1 MPQVA
6 LSGKHWSGCTRGIRF
21 AITELLR
28 EFPARPGRERIVM
41 ARYVS
46 LLIITALI
54 LCLGAT
60 FYQVLAPFLMP
71 LFLAAMASLLV
82 QPVLRYFMQRWPNRR
97 PLAAAATT
105 VIFLAPV
112 MLPLLAVILIGG
124 YQLLN
129 LAGDLAGSIPRVQEV
144 QAAIPTSSQQAKT
157 LLSREKDLV
166 TRWVVDTADAVLGLE
181 VTSLDIEMLS
191 LDEEQIERLNS
202 NHQMLKAARETL
214 VKSEFQRV
222 RGGLVSLAG
231 GVAVRTLGVVGRS
244 VGNVFEATVDR
255 TLSFL
260 QACLATAL
268 ALTVFTMALFYF
280 LADGPELIAAAQALI
295 PVEREHQD
303 ELLSKFESSVRAVVL
318 ATFLAAIGQGL
329 VTALCLKL
337 AGFNYF
343 FVLLALSTFAALV
356 PMAGTPLVWIP
367 AVIWLGIEG
376 NWGAAVFVAAFCL
389 IVVGFLDNVIRTW
402 VLKSDTS
409 LHPLLAFVS
418 VLGGLQVMGLWGVFI
433 GPIVACCLHS
443 LIEIFNTEL
452 KSATDLGSAVQS
464 EHSAGDG
471 ENDAVGN
478 AGIVEDDSS
487 SLPACPAAAQA
498 ENETAPASDGENA
511 SDAGGI
517 AKPVE

>member
-1 MPQVA
+1 MLP
-6 LSGKHWSGCTRGIRF
+6 F
-21 AITELLR
+21 LR
-28 EFPARPGRERIVM
+28 EVLSSPGRERIVM

-46 LLIITALI
+46 LLIITVLI

-82 QPVLRYFMQRWPNRR
+82 QPILRYFMQRWPNRR

-105 VIFLAPV
+105 VTFLAPI
-112 MLPLLAVILIGG
+112 MLPLLAGILIGG

-129 LAGDLAGSIPRVQEV
+129 LASELRSSIPKVRDV
-144 QAAIPTSSQQAKT
+144 QAAIPETTENAKA
-157 LLSREKDLV
+157 LLAREKDLV
-166 TRWVVDTADAVLGLE
+166 TQWVVDTADDVLGE
-181 VTSLDIEMLS
+181 QVTSFDIDFLKLNET
-191 LDEEQIERLNS
+191 QIEKLNE
-202 NHQMLKAARETL
+202 NREMLKAARETIINN
-214 VKSEFQRV
+214 EFHQF
-222 RGGLVSLAG
+222 RGGLVNLAG
-231 GVAVRTLGVVGRS
+231 SVAVRTLGVVGRS
-244 VGNVFEATVDR
+244 VGSAVEATVDG

-260 QACLATAL
+260 QALLATLL

-329 VTALCLKL
+329 ATALCLKL
-337 AGFNYF
+337 AGFDYF
-343 FVLLALSTFAALV
+343 FVLLAVSTFAALV

-367 AVIWLGIEG
+367 AVIWLSIEG
-376 NWGAAVFVAAFCL
+376 NWGAAIFVVAFCL

-443 LIEIFNTEL
+443 LIEIFNSEL
-452 KSATDLGSAVQS
+452 KAATDLPGAAESPATVAVESGVESGANAETSAKAQLD
-464 EHSAGDG
+464 DG
-471 ENDAVGN
+471 VASTP
-478 AGIVEDDSS
+478 DSS
-487 SLPACPAAAQA
+487 QPDDESRKA
-498 ENETAPASDGENA
+498 ASDQQ
-511 SDAGGI
+511 SDSSTSPLGN
-517 AKPVE
+517 

>member
-1 MPQVA
+1 
-6 LSGKHWSGCTRGIRF
+6 
-21 AITELLR
+21 
-28 EFPARPGRERIVM
+28 M

-46 LLIITALI
+46 LLIITVLI

-82 QPVLRYFMQRWPNRR
+82 QPILRYFMQRWPNRR

-105 VIFLAPV
+105 VVLLAPI
-112 MLPLLAVILIGG
+112 MLPLLAGILIGG
-124 YQLLN
+124 FQLLN
-129 LAGDLAGSIPRVQEV
+129 LAGEIRSSIPEVQDV
-144 QAAIPTSSQQAKT
+144 QAAIPATTQQARE
-157 LLSREKDLV
+157 LLAREKDLV
-166 TRWVVDTADAVLGLE
+166 THWVVDTADDFLGPE
-181 VTSLDIEMLS
+181 VSSFDIEMLS
-191 LDEEQIERLNS
+191 LTDEQIQRLNE
-202 NHQMLKAARETL
+202 NRDVLKAARETL

-244 VGNVFEATVDR
+244 VGSAFEATVDT

-260 QACLATAL
+260 QACLATLL

-280 LADGPELIAAAQALI
+280 LADGPDLIAAAQALI

-303 ELLSKFESSVRAVVL
+303 ELLAKFESSVRAVVL

-329 VTALCLKL
+329 ATALCLKL
-337 AGFNYF
+337 AGFDYF
-343 FVLLALSTFAALV
+343 FVLLAISTFAALV

-376 NWGAAVFVAAFCL
+376 NWGAAIFVAAFCL

-452 KSATDLGSAVQS
+452 KSATESADVSRTQTLAVQVPVAS
-464 EHSAGDG
+464 LSDEVSKEPVEGQTDG
-471 ENDAVGN
+471 VATGSVASSNTDSGAD
-478 AGIVEDDSS
+478 EDVH
-487 SLPACPAAAQA
+487 P
-498 ENETAPASDGENA
+498 N
-511 SDAGGI
+511 SDA
-517 AKPVE
+517 

>member
-1 MPQVA
+1 MVP
-6 LSGKHWSGCTRGIRF
+6 F
-21 AITELLR
+21 LR
-28 EFPARPGRERIVM
+28 EVLSSPGRERIVM

-46 LLIITALI
+46 LLIITVLI

-82 QPVLRYFMQRWPNRR
+82 QPILRYFMQRWPNRR

-105 VIFLAPV
+105 VTFLAPI
-112 MLPLLAVILIGG
+112 MLPLLAGILIGG

-129 LAGDLAGSIPRVQEV
+129 LASELRSSIPKVRDV
-144 QAAIPTSSQQAKT
+144 QAAIPETTENAKA
-157 LLSREKDLV
+157 LLAREKDLV
-166 TRWVVDTADAVLGLE
+166 TRWAIDTADDVLGE
-181 VTSLDIEMLS
+181 QVTSFEIEMLE
-191 LDEEQIERLNS
+191 LDESQIEKLNE
-202 NHQMLKAARETL
+202 NREMLKAARETIINN
-214 VKSEFQRV
+214 EFHQF
-222 RGGLVSLAG
+222 RGGLVNLAG
-231 GVAVRTLGVVGRS
+231 SVAVRTLGVVGRT
-244 VGNVFEATVDR
+244 VGSAFEATVDR

-260 QACLATAL
+260 QAVLATLL

-303 ELLSKFESSVRAVVL
+303 SLLSKFESSVRAVVL

-329 VTALCLKL
+329 ATALCLKL
-337 AGFNYF
+337 AGFDYF

-367 AVIWLGIEG
+367 AVIWLSIEG

-443 LIEIFNTEL
+443 LIEIFNSELKAATEL
-452 KSATDLGSAVQS
+452 PVVAESPATTEAAEPRTENGAEVASQCQVPSPQKSTEKSDKDSAI
-464 EHSAGDG
+464 GG
-471 ENDAVGN
+471 E
-478 AGIVEDDSS
+478 S
-487 SLPACPAAAQA
+487 
-498 ENETAPASDGENA
+498 
-511 SDAGGI
+511 
-517 AKPVE
+517 

>member
-1 MPQVA
+1 
-6 LSGKHWSGCTRGIRF
+6 
-21 AITELLR
+21 
-28 EFPARPGRERIVM
+28 M

-46 LLIITALI
+46 LLIITVLI

-82 QPVLRYFMQRWPNRR
+82 QPVLRYFMQRWPDRR

-105 VIFLAPV
+105 FVFLAPI
-112 MLPLLAVILIGG
+112 MLPLLVGILVGG

-129 LAGDLAGSIPRVQEV
+129 LASELAGSIPKVEQV
-144 QAAIPTSSQQAKT
+144 QAAIPSTTHQAKE

-166 TRWVVDTADAVLGLE
+166 TRWVADTTDQILGPK
-181 VTSLDIEMLS
+181 VTSYDVEMLS
-191 LDEEQIERLNS
+191 LSQDQIEMLNE
-202 NHQMLKAARETL
+202 HHDVLKASRENL
-214 VKSEFQRV
+214 IKSEFQRV

-231 GVAVRTLGVVGRS
+231 GVAVRTLGVVGWS
-244 VGNVFEATVDR
+244 VGSAFEATVDR

-260 QACLATAL
+260 QACLATLL
-268 ALTVFTMALFYF
+268 ALVVFTMALFYF
-280 LADGPELIAAAQALI
+280 LADGPDLIAAAQALI
-295 PVEREHQD
+295 PVERAHQD

-329 VTALCLKL
+329 ATALCLKL

-356 PMAGTPLVWIP
+356 PMAGTPLVWVP
-367 AVIWLGIEG
+367 AVIWLAIEKD
-376 NWGAAVFVAAFCL
+376 WGAAIFVTAFCL

-452 KSATDLGSAVQS
+452 KSATELPNVAESVDADA
-464 EHSAGDG
+464 AGLKVG
-471 ENDAVGN
+471 NDAK
-478 AGIVEDDSS
+478 VETSEKVQPNDEADPTPVSSASAAESGKEAPREQADSS
-487 SLPACPAAAQA
+487 TAA
-498 ENETAPASDGENA
+498 E
-511 SDAGGI
+511 
-517 AKPVE
+517 

>member
-1 MPQVA
+1 VP
-6 LSGKHWSGCTRGIRF
+6 F
-21 AITELLR
+21 LR
-28 EFPARPGRERIVM
+28 EVLSSPGRERIVM

-46 LLIITALI
+46 LLIITVLI

-82 QPVLRYFMQRWPNRR
+82 QPILRYFMQRWPNRR

-105 VIFLAPV
+105 VTLLAPI
-112 MLPLLAVILIGG
+112 MLPLLVGILIGG

-129 LAGDLAGSIPRVQEV
+129 LASELRSSIPKVRDV
-144 QAAIPTSSQQAKT
+144 QAAIPETTENAKA
-157 LLSREKDLV
+157 LLAREKDLV
-166 TRWVVDTADAVLGLE
+166 TQWAIDTADDVLGE
-181 VTSLDIEMLS
+181 QVTSFEIDML
-191 LDEEQIERLNS
+191 ELNES
-202 NHQMLKAARETL
+202 QVEKLNENREMLKAARETIINN
-214 VKSEFQRV
+214 EFHQF
-222 RGGLVSLAG
+222 RGGLVNLAG
-231 GVAVRTLGVVGRS
+231 SVAVRTLGVVGRS
-244 VGNVFEATVDR
+244 VGSAFEATVDG

-260 QACLATAL
+260 QALLATLL

-329 VTALCLKL
+329 ATALCLKL
-337 AGFNYF
+337 AGFDYF
-343 FVLLALSTFAALV
+343 FVLLAVSTFAALV

-367 AVIWLGIEG
+367 AVIWLSIEG
-376 NWGAAVFVAAFCL
+376 NWGAAIFVTAFCL

-443 LIEIFNTEL
+443 LIEIFNSEL
-452 KSATDLGSAVQS
+452 KATTDLPDAAESPATAASESGVGNGVSVETPAKAQPDDGKDSSPEPSPPDDGIGEAASGEQMDSSASSSATD
-464 EHSAGDG
+464 
-471 ENDAVGN
+471 
-478 AGIVEDDSS
+478 
-487 SLPACPAAAQA
+487 
-498 ENETAPASDGENA
+498 
-511 SDAGGI
+511 
-517 AKPVE
+517 

>member
-1 MPQVA
+1 M
-6 LSGKHWSGCTRGIRF
+6 IR
-21 AITELLR
+21 TGVVPVLR
-28 EFPARPGRERIVM
+28 EVLSSSGRERMVM

-46 LLIITALI
+46 LLIITVLI

-82 QPVLRYFMQRWPNRR
+82 QPILRYFMKRWPDRR

-105 VIFLAPV
+105 VTFLAPI
-112 MLPLLAVILIGG
+112 MLPLLAGILIGG

-129 LAGDLAGSIPRVQEV
+129 LASELRSSIPKVRDV
-144 QAAIPTSSQQAKT
+144 QAAIPETTENAKA
-157 LLSREKDLV
+157 LLAREKDLV
-166 TRWVVDTADAVLGLE
+166 TQWVVDTADDVLGE
-181 VTSLDIEMLS
+181 QVTSFEIDMLE
-191 LDEEQIERLNS
+191 LDESQVETLNE
-202 NHQMLKAARETL
+202 NREMLKAARETIINN
-214 VKSEFQRV
+214 EFHQF
-222 RGGLVSLAG
+222 RGGLVNLAG
-231 GVAVRTLGVVGRS
+231 SVAVRTLGVVGRS
-244 VGNVFEATVDR
+244 VGSAFEATVDG

-260 QACLATAL
+260 QALLATLL

-329 VTALCLKL
+329 ATALCLKL
-337 AGFNYF
+337 AGFDYF
-343 FVLLALSTFAALV
+343 FVLLAISTFAALV

-367 AVIWLGIEG
+367 AVIWLSIEG
-376 NWGAAVFVAAFCL
+376 NWGAAIFVAAFCL

-443 LIEIFNTEL
+443 LIEIFNSEL
-452 KSATDLGSAVQS
+452 KAANDIPGAAESPATVAVES
-464 EHSAGDG
+464 GV
-471 ENDAVGN
+471 ENGGN
-478 AGIVEDDSS
+478 AETSAKAQLDDGVASAPESTQPDDESGKAASDEQSDSS
-487 SLPACPAAAQA
+487 
-498 ENETAPASDGENA
+498 AS
-511 SDAGGI
+511 S
-517 AKPVE
+517 

>member
-1 MPQVA
+1 M
-6 LSGKHWSGCTRGIRF
+6 
-21 AITELLR
+21 
-28 EFPARPGRERIVM
+28 VM

-46 LLIITALI
+46 LLIITVLI

-71 LFLAAMASLLV
+71 LFLAAMATLLV
-82 QPVLRYFMQRWPNRR
+82 QPILRYFMQRWPNRR

-105 VIFLAPV
+105 ITFLAPI
-112 MLPLLAVILIGG
+112 MLPLLAGILIGG

-129 LAGDLAGSIPRVQEV
+129 LASELRSSIPKARDV
-144 QAAIPTSSQQAKT
+144 QAAIPETTENAKA
-157 LLSREKDLV
+157 LLAREKDLV
-166 TRWVVDTADAVLGLE
+166 TLWVVGTTDDLLGDQ
-181 VTSLDIEMLS
+181 VTSFDIDLLKLNEI
-191 LDEEQIERLNS
+191 QIEKLNG
-202 NHQMLKAARETL
+202 NREMLKAARETI
-214 VKSEFQRV
+214 VKNEFQQF
-222 RGGLVSLAG
+222 RGGLVNLAG

-244 VGNVFEATVDR
+244 LGSAFEATVDR

-260 QACLATAL
+260 QALLATLL

-280 LADGPELIAAAQALI
+280 LADGLELIAAAQALI
-295 PVEREHQD
+295 PVERAHQD

-329 VTALCLKL
+329 ATALCLKL
-337 AGFNYF
+337 AGFDYF

-367 AVIWLGIEG
+367 AVIWLSIEG
-376 NWGAAVFVAAFCL
+376 NWGAAIFVAAFCL

-443 LIEIFNTEL
+443 LIEIFNSEL
-452 KSATDLGSAVQS
+452 KSATELAGIAESQATVAS
-464 EHSAGDG
+464 ESEAA
-471 ENDAVGN
+471 NDASAETPARTQPDNGTN
-478 AGIVEDDSS
+478 SNPESPRAGGGIGDESGKAAS
-487 SLPACPAAAQA
+487 TEPAAHPS
-498 ENETAPASDGENA
+498 ETE
-511 SDAGGI
+511 
-517 AKPVE
+517 

>member
-1 MPQVA
+1 MP
-6 LSGKHWSGCTRGIRF
+6 F
-21 AITELLR
+21 LR
-28 EFPARPGRERIVM
+28 EILSSSGRERMVM

-46 LLIITALI
+46 LLIITVLI

-71 LFLAAMASLLV
+71 LFLAAMATLLV
-82 QPVLRYFMQRWPNRR
+82 QPILRYFMQRWPNRR

-105 VIFLAPV
+105 ITFLAPI
-112 MLPLLAVILIGG
+112 MLPLLAGILIGG

-129 LAGDLAGSIPRVQEV
+129 LASELRSSIPKSRDV
-144 QAAIPTSSQQAKT
+144 QAVIPSTTENAKA
-157 LLSREKDLV
+157 LLAREKDLV
-166 TRWVVDTADAVLGLE
+166 TRWVVDTADDLLGE
-181 VTSLDIEMLS
+181 QVTSFDIDLLKLNEI
-191 LDEEQIERLNS
+191 QIEKLNE
-202 NHQMLKAARETL
+202 NREMLKAARETI
-214 VKSEFQRV
+214 VKNEFQQF
-222 RGGLVSLAG
+222 RGGLVNLAG

-244 VGNVFEATVDR
+244 VGSAFEATVDR

-260 QACLATAL
+260 QALLATLL
-268 ALTVFTMALFYF
+268 ALIVFTMALFYF

-295 PVEREHQD
+295 PVERAHQD

-329 VTALCLKL
+329 ATALCLKL
-337 AGFNYF
+337 AGFDYF
-343 FVLLALSTFAALV
+343 FVLLAVSTFAALV

-367 AVIWLGIEG
+367 AVIWLSIEG
-376 NWGAAVFVAAFCL
+376 NWGAAIFVAAFCL

-443 LIEIFNTEL
+443 LIEIFNSEL
-452 KSATDLGSAVQS
+452 KSATELSGVAESQATVAAES
-464 EHSAGDG
+464 EVAKDVRAETSTRTQPDNGTDSDSEPPRTGDESG
-471 ENDAVGN
+471 K
-478 AGIVEDDSS
+478 
-487 SLPACPAAAQA
+487 AAS
-498 ENETAPASDGENA
+498 NERAARPSE
-511 SDAGGI
+511 S
-517 AKPVE
+517 E

>member
-1 MPQVA
+1 MLP
-6 LSGKHWSGCTRGIRF
+6 F
-21 AITELLR
+21 LR
-28 EFPARPGRERIVM
+28 EVLSSPGCERIVM

-46 LLIITALI
+46 LLIITVLI

-82 QPVLRYFMQRWPNRR
+82 QPILRYFMKRWPNRR

-105 VIFLAPV
+105 VTFLAPI
-112 MLPLLAVILIGG
+112 MLPLLAGILIGG

-129 LAGDLAGSIPRVQEV
+129 LASELRSSIPKVRDV
-144 QAAIPTSSQQAKT
+144 QAAIPETTENAKA
-157 LLSREKDLV
+157 LLAREKDLV
-166 TRWVVDTADAVLGLE
+166 TRWAIDTADDVLGE
-181 VTSLDIEMLS
+181 QVTSFEIEILELTES
-191 LDEEQIERLNS
+191 QVEKLNENS
-202 NHQMLKAARETL
+202 EMLKAARETFINN
-214 VKSEFQRV
+214 EFHQF
-222 RGGLVSLAG
+222 RGGLVNLAG
-231 GVAVRTLGVVGRS
+231 SVAVRTLGVVGRS
-244 VGNVFEATVDR
+244 VGSAFEATVDR

-260 QACLATAL
+260 QALLATLL

-295 PVEREHQD
+295 PVERAHQD

-329 VTALCLKL
+329 ATALCLKL
-337 AGFNYF
+337 AGFDYF

-356 PMAGTPLVWIP
+356 PMAGTPLVWVP
-367 AVIWLGIEG
+367 AVIWLSIEG
-376 NWGAAVFVAAFCL
+376 NWGAAIFVAAFCL

-443 LIEIFNTEL
+443 LIEIFNSEL
-452 KSATDLGSAVQS
+452 KAATVLPSVAES
-464 EHSAGDG
+464 PATTTAELRTEDG
-471 ENDAVGN
+471 TN
-478 AGIVEDDSS
+478 VETPATLESDDKTASK
-487 SLPACPAAAQA
+487 
-498 ENETAPASDGENA
+498 TAPSQPVDESGKTASGEQA
-511 SDAGGI
+511 DFSA
-517 AKPVE
+517 ATE

>member
-1 MPQVA
+1 
-6 LSGKHWSGCTRGIRF
+6 
-21 AITELLR
+21 
-28 EFPARPGRERIVM
+28 M

-46 LLIITALI
+46 LLIITVLI

-82 QPVLRYFMQRWPNRR
+82 QPILRYFMQRWPNRR

-105 VIFLAPV
+105 VVFLAPI
-112 MLPLLAVILIGG
+112 MLPLLAGILIGG

-144 QAAIPTSSQQAKT
+144 QAAIPATTQQAKT
-157 LLSREKDLV
+157 LLSHEKDLV
-166 TRWVVDTADAVLGLE
+166 TRWVVDTTDDVLGPE
-181 VTSLDIEMLS
+181 VTSFDIEMLS
-191 LDEEQIERLNS
+191 LSEEQIGRLNS
-202 NHQMLKAARETL
+202 NHEMLKAARETL

-244 VGNVFEATVDR
+244 VGNAFEATVDR

-260 QACLATAL
+260 QACLATLL

-295 PVEREHQD
+295 PVERAHQD

-329 VTALCLKL
+329 ATALCLKL

-376 NWGAAVFVAAFCL
+376 NWGSAVFVAAFCL

-452 KSATDLGSAVQS
+452 KSATDRG
-464 EHSAGDG
+464 
-471 ENDAVGN
+471 
-478 AGIVEDDSS
+478 
-487 SLPACPAAAQA
+487 PAAQA
-498 ENETAPASDGENA
+498 ELAPGNSEDHAVGHVEISEDDTPCSPASSDATPSENETPPATASDNGNA
-511 SDAGGI
+511 SAAADVG
-517 AKPVE
+517 KPAE

>member
-1 MPQVA
+1 
-6 LSGKHWSGCTRGIRF
+6 
-21 AITELLR
+21 
-28 EFPARPGRERIVM
+28 M

-46 LLIITALI
+46 LLIITVLI

-82 QPVLRYFMQRWPNRR
+82 QPILRYFMQRWPDRR

-105 VIFLAPV
+105 ITFLAPI
-112 MLPLLAVILIGG
+112 MLPLLAGILIGG

-129 LAGDLAGSIPRVQEV
+129 LANELRSSIPKVRDV
-144 QAAIPTSSQQAKT
+144 QAAIPSTTENAKA
-157 LLSREKDLV
+157 LLAREKDLV
-166 TRWVVDTADAVLGLE
+166 TRWVIDTTDDVLGE
-181 VTSLDIEMLS
+181 QVTSFDIDLLKLNET
-191 LDEEQIERLNS
+191 QIETLNE
-202 NHQMLKAARETL
+202 NREMLKAARETI
-214 VKSEFQRV
+214 VRNEFQQF
-222 RGGLVSLAG
+222 RGGLVNLAG

-244 VGNVFEATVDR
+244 VGSAFEATVDR

-260 QACLATAL
+260 QAVLATLL
-268 ALTVFTMALFYF
+268 ALVVFTMALFYF

-295 PVEREHQD
+295 PVERAHQD

-329 VTALCLKL
+329 ATALCLKL

-367 AVIWLGIEG
+367 AVFWLSIES
-376 NWGAAVFVAAFCL
+376 NWGAAIFVAAFCL

-443 LIEIFNTEL
+443 LVEIFNSEL
-452 KSATDLGSAVQS
+452 KSATEFSSIPGSADAKAGDSSAEIAVSIETPAEEQPEDVS
-464 EHSAGDG
+464 IERPESSQAADDKSGSAASAGQPDRPS
-471 ENDAVGN
+471 E
-478 AGIVEDDSS
+478 S
-487 SLPACPAAAQA
+487 P
-498 ENETAPASDGENA
+498 
-511 SDAGGI
+511 
-517 AKPVE
+517 

>member
-1 MPQVA
+1 
-6 LSGKHWSGCTRGIRF
+6 
-21 AITELLR
+21 
-28 EFPARPGRERIVM
+28 M

-46 LLIITALI
+46 LLIITVLI

-82 QPVLRYFMQRWPNRR
+82 QPVLRYFMQRWPDRR

-105 VIFLAPV
+105 TVFLTPI
-112 MLPLLAVILIGG
+112 MLPLLAGILIGG

-129 LAGDLAGSIPRVQEV
+129 LAGELAGSIPKAEHV
-144 QAAIPTSSQQAKT
+144 QAAIPATTQQAKAM
-157 LLSREKDLV
+157 LAREKDLV
-166 TRWVVDTADAVLGLE
+166 TRWVVDTADDVLGE
-181 VTSLDIEMLS
+181 QVTSFDIDLLKLNET
-191 LDEEQIERLNS
+191 QIEKLNG
-202 NHQMLKAARETL
+202 NREMLKAARETV

-244 VGNVFEATVDR
+244 VGSAFEATVDR

-260 QACLATAL
+260 QACLATLL
-268 ALTVFTMALFYF
+268 ALVVFTMALFYF

-295 PVEREHQD
+295 PVERPHQN

-329 VTALCLKL
+329 ATALCLKL

-367 AVIWLGIEG
+367 AVIWLGIES
-376 NWGAAVFVAAFCL
+376 NWGAAIFVAAFCL

-443 LIEIFNTEL
+443 LIEIFNSEL
-452 KSATDLGSAVQS
+452 KSTTELAGAESLSTAATESKS
-464 EHSAGDG
+464 ETENG
-471 ENDAVGN
+471 ESRETPA
-478 AGIVEDDSS
+478 ETQPDDSTGSKTQPSPSIDESARTVSNEPTDS
-487 SLPACPAAAQA
+487 SPTT
-498 ENETAPASDGENA
+498 E
-511 SDAGGI
+511 
-517 AKPVE
+517 

>member
-1 MPQVA
+1 
-6 LSGKHWSGCTRGIRF
+6 
-21 AITELLR
+21 
-28 EFPARPGRERIVM
+28 M

-46 LLIITALI
+46 LLIITVLI

-82 QPVLRYFMQRWPNRR
+82 QPILRYFMQRWPNRR

-105 VIFLAPV
+105 VVFLAPI
-112 MLPLLAVILIGG
+112 MLPLLAGILIGG

-144 QAAIPTSSQQAKT
+144 QAAIPATTQQAKT
-157 LLSREKDLV
+157 LLAHEKDLV
-166 TRWVVDTADAVLGLE
+166 TRWVVDTTDDVLGPE
-181 VTSLDIEMLS
+181 VTSFDIEMLS
-191 LDEEQIERLNS
+191 LSEEQIGRLNS
-202 NHQMLKAARETL
+202 NHEMLKAARETL

-244 VGNVFEATVDR
+244 VGNAFEATVDR

-260 QACLATAL
+260 QACLATLL

-295 PVEREHQD
+295 PVERAHQD

-329 VTALCLKL
+329 ATALCLKL

-376 NWGAAVFVAAFCL
+376 NWGSAVFVAAFCL

-452 KSATDLGSAVQS
+452 KSATDLG
-464 EHSAGDG
+464 
-471 ENDAVGN
+471 
-478 AGIVEDDSS
+478 
-487 SLPACPAAAQA
+487 PAAQA
-498 ENETAPASDGENA
+498 ELAPGNNGDHAVGHVEISEDDTPCSPASSDATPSENETPPATASDNGNA
-511 SDAGGI
+511 SAAADVG
-517 AKPVE
+517 KPAE

>member
-1 MPQVA
+1 
-6 LSGKHWSGCTRGIRF
+6 
-21 AITELLR
+21 
-28 EFPARPGRERIVM
+28 M

-46 LLIITALI
+46 LLIITVLI

-82 QPVLRYFMQRWPNRR
+82 QPILRYFMQRWPNRR
-97 PLAAAATT
+97 SLAAAATT
-105 VIFLAPV
+105 VVFLAPI
-112 MLPLLAVILIGG
+112 MLPLLAGILIGG

-129 LAGDLAGSIPRVQEV
+129 LAGDLAGSIPKAQAV
-144 QAAIPTSSQQAKT
+144 QAAIPATTQQAKT

-166 TRWVVDTADAVLGLE
+166 TRWVVDTTDDVLGPK
-181 VTSLDIEMLS
+181 VTSFDIEMLS
-191 LDEEQIERLNS
+191 LSEEQIERLNE
-202 NHQMLKAARETL
+202 NHHVLKAARETL

-244 VGNVFEATVDR
+244 VGNAFEATVDS

-260 QACLATAL
+260 QACLATLLAL
-268 ALTVFTMALFYF
+268 AVFTMALFYF

-295 PVEREHQD
+295 PVERAHQD

-329 VTALCLKL
+329 ATALCLKL
-337 AGFNYF
+337 AGFDYF
-343 FVLLALSTFAALV
+343 FVLLAISTFAALV

-376 NWGAAVFVAAFCL
+376 NWGAAIFVAAFCL

-443 LIEIFNTEL
+443 LIEIFNVELKDATEL
-452 KSATDLGSAVQS
+452 GNSTQESLPTGSVDANTTSARDDRPASNPGANPTLPVTGAVQS
-464 EHSAGDG
+464 PSLADGASPQEADGD
-471 ENDAVGN
+471 
-478 AGIVEDDSS
+478 
-487 SLPACPAAAQA
+487 SLK
-498 ENETAPASDGENA
+498 SDPQRSHDEPN
-511 SDAGGI
+511 SP
-517 AKPVE
+517 K

>member
-1 MPQVA
+1 
-6 LSGKHWSGCTRGIRF
+6 
-21 AITELLR
+21 
-28 EFPARPGRERIVM
+28 M

-46 LLIITALI
+46 LLIITVLI

-82 QPVLRYFMQRWPNRR
+82 QPILRYFMQRWPNRR

-105 VIFLAPV
+105 VVLLAPI
-112 MLPLLAVILIGG
+112 MLPLLAGILIGG
-124 YQLLN
+124 FQLLN
-129 LAGDLAGSIPRVQEV
+129 LAGELRSSIPKVQDV
-144 QAAIPTSSQQAKT
+144 QAAIPATTQQAKE

-166 TRWVVDTADAVLGLE
+166 TRWVVDTSDGILGSK
-181 VTSLDIEMLS
+181 VTSFDTEMLS
-191 LDEEQIERLNS
+191 LTDEQVEKLNEDRD
-202 NHQMLKAARETL
+202 MLKAARETL

-244 VGNVFEATVDR
+244 VGSAFEATVDT

-260 QACLATAL
+260 QACLATLLAL
-268 ALTVFTMALFYF
+268 AVFTMALFYF

-295 PVEREHQD
+295 PVERAHQD

-329 VTALCLKL
+329 ATALCLKL
-337 AGFNYF
+337 VGFNYF
-343 FVLLALSTFAALV
+343 FVLLAISTFAALV

-367 AVIWLGIEG
+367 AVVWLGIEG
-376 NWGAAVFVAAFCL
+376 NWGAAIFVAAFCL

-452 KSATDLGSAVQS
+452 KAATDLGNVSDTGVIAIPVGGNSSSAVAGEVSKEPLDQS
-464 EHSAGDG
+464 TSG
-471 ENDAVGN
+471 V
-478 AGIVEDDSS
+478 VTEDS
-487 SLPACPAAAQA
+487 PPPEQ
-498 ENETAPASDGENA
+498 ASDSGEETPTE
-511 SDAGGI
+511 S
-517 AKPVE
+517 

>member
-1 MPQVA
+1 
-6 LSGKHWSGCTRGIRF
+6 
-21 AITELLR
+21 
-28 EFPARPGRERIVM
+28 M

-46 LLIITALI
+46 LLIITVLI

-82 QPVLRYFMQRWPNRR
+82 QPILRYFMQRWPNRR

-105 VIFLAPV
+105 VTFLAPI
-112 MLPLLAVILIGG
+112 MLPLLAGILIGG

-129 LAGDLAGSIPRVQEV
+129 LASELRSSIPKVRDV
-144 QAAIPTSSQQAKT
+144 QAAIPETTENAKT
-157 LLSREKDLV
+157 LLAREKDLV
-166 TRWVVDTADAVLGLE
+166 TRWAIDTADDVLGE
-181 VTSLDIEMLS
+181 QVTSFEIEMLELNES
-191 LDEEQIERLNS
+191 QIEKLNE
-202 NHQMLKAARETL
+202 NREMLKAARETFINN
-214 VKSEFQRV
+214 EFHQF
-222 RGGLVSLAG
+222 RGGLVNLAG
-231 GVAVRTLGVVGRS
+231 SVAVRTLGVVGRS
-244 VGNVFEATVDR
+244 VGSAFEATVDR

-260 QACLATAL
+260 QALLATLL

-295 PVEREHQD
+295 PVERAHQD

-329 VTALCLKL
+329 ATALCLKL
-337 AGFNYF
+337 AGFDYF

-367 AVIWLGIEG
+367 AVIWLSIEG
-376 NWGAAVFVAAFCL
+376 NWGAAIFVAAFCL

-443 LIEIFNTEL
+443 LIEIFNSELKTTTEL
-452 KSATDLGSAVQS
+452 PGVAESRATVAAEPQTENSANIEIPAPLESDGSTASKPAPSQPDDGTGKSASDEQA
-464 EHSAGDG
+464 
-471 ENDAVGN
+471 
-478 AGIVEDDSS
+478 DSS
-487 SLPACPAAAQA
+487 KTT
-498 ENETAPASDGENA
+498 E
-511 SDAGGI
+511 
-517 AKPVE
+517 